1 MWRVKRKIYMRKLK
15 KSAALSGLEQNS
27 RDKSFFVCK
36 ISKII
41 FISNNILLQLNI
53 VSNFVGRKKD
63 VVC

>member
-1 MWRVKRKIYMRKLK
+1 MLKRVEGEEEDLHEKTKK

-36 ISKII
+36 TSKII

-53 VSNFVGRKKD
+53 CF
-63 VVC
+63 

>member
-1 MWRVKRKIYMRKLK
+1 MRKLK